1 MTKEPSLL
9 PPASSPFAL
18 RWRDWNSVAVLT
30 RVALA
35 LAAGDRGLVAL
46 RAEAAREFFV
56 DARAHLA
63 VALRYGGN
71 SSSRISSGSPC
82 NNSTHAICPG
92 ACSGS

>member
-35 LAAGDRGLVAL
+35 SLLAIRGW
-46 RAEAAREFFV
+46 
-56 DARAHLA
+56 
-63 VALRYGGN
+63 
-71 SSSRISSGSPC
+71 
-82 NNSTHAICPG
+82 
-92 ACSGS
+92 